1 MVRDG
6 HIRWTFYRL
15 GGEHAH
21 RRAWSGFPADA
32 ATACFDCRSRDLF
45 LCWQTVVANEP
56 DFFLP
61 ALENRSGPMVA
72 MAIPSRSIGPRDRP
86 RRRRSSLPRAV
97 GRLSHFLWDA
107 FPCAR
112 FSQCL
117 SFPLLLCRRPLSVSG
132 KPGNHRSAN
141 VGACTRDR
149 ADLIAKGRYHRLLHV
164 DPDSW
169 RTDLA
174 AKPYVS
180 RYRDPLPRIAC
191 TQSGQLAGAL

>member
-1 MVRDG
+1 MV
-6 HIRWTFYRL
+6 
-15 GGEHAH
+15 
-21 RRAWSGFPADA
+21 
-32 ATACFDCRSRDLF
+32 
-45 LCWQTVVANEP
+45 V
-56 DFFLP
+56 
-61 ALENRSGPMVA
+61 
-72 MAIPSRSIGPRDRP
+72 PSRSVGRRDGTRV
-86 RRRRSSLPRAV
+86 RRSPLPWTV
-97 GRLSHFLWDA
+97 GRLSYFLWNA

-112 FSQCL
+112 FSECL

-132 KPGNHRSAN
+132 KPGNHRSGS

-180 RYRDPLPRIAC
+180 RYRDSLPRIAC